1 MKKTILSM
9 ILAVIAVGV
18 NAQTLYGYYTNRA
31 DKSKTRYR
39 VEYIMNGLK
48 NKPSVLIEVMG
59 EADKNYLMIDIDNIK
74 SAQDGFKEMKEKYIE
89 WIKVARENNVTE
101 VDKRMDYPFHGG
113 IGAAWRNS
121 QWWFSTG
128 FCWNMQPYFKIKGIN
143 KTVTFAQSVR
153 SDSNE
158 YIENMICIK
167 FTSVQDFDSLINILD
182 DGKLGAKI
190 RGIKS
195 KENLFK

>member
-9 ILAVIAVGV
+9 LLVVIAVGAS
-18 NAQTLYGYYTNRA
+18 AQTLYGYYTNRA

-39 VEYIMNGLK
+39 VEYITNGLK
-48 NKPSVLIEVMG
+48 NKPYVLVEVMG

-89 WIKVARENNVTE
+89 WVKIARENNVTE
-101 VDKRMDYPFHGG
+101 VDKKMDYPFHGR

-128 FCWNMQPYFKIKGIN
+128 FCYNMQPYFKIKGIS
-143 KTVTFAQSVR
+143 KTVTFAQAIR
-153 SDSNE
+153 SDSNK
-158 YIENMICIK
+158 YIENTLYIK

-190 RGIKS
+190 KGVKS